1 MSKVVKVYNSNYKV
15 SVQSGGTIT
24 LDTGPTVG
32 NTVITG
38 NLEVQGTTTT
48 VDSTVTTI
56 ADNIITLS
64 QGTTGNGIPASVG
77 YVSGI
82 EVDRGTLQNA
92 RWLFDE
98 QISWSVGGATQ
109 IGAFE
114 STLADGSRIP
124 ISTPGI
130 VAQGNLYVNTGAGVI
145 TVTGTTDYE
154 EKVWNYTNSVVTP
167 DANGIV
173 VIDDDNIP
181 NAKAVKDYIEFV
193 FANEFY
199 NTIGEG
205 DSNVTVTDEVH
216 TIGTIVSIN
225 SSGNTTTISTEGQHG
240 FTTAD
245 TVSISGVDSNGDALE
260 NLNGTNI
267 QILDIV
273 SARAFKVNVNTNG
286 GNVANYVVNSGTITK
301 TGFVPSNVAVNVEGN
316 LVANFYQDRTE
327 IADVRIEGSIISS
340 TTSNQDLELSSPGT
354 GAVRINDVLEI
365 PAAPYIDD
373 VALSPIAPSTGIR
386 LYSNPQGTGK
396 TGLYYVNSNNT
407 NDEIISKNRS
417 LLFSMLF

>member
-32 NTVITG
+32 NTIITG

-216 TIGTIVSIN
+216 TLGTIVSIN
-225 SSGNTTTISTEGQHG
+225 SSGNTTTISTQGQHG

>member
-32 NTVITG
+32 NTIITG

-130 VAQGNLYVNTGAGVI
+130 VAQGNLYVNTGAGII

-205 DSNVTVTDEVH
+205 DSNVTVTDEIH
-216 TIGTIVSIN
+216 TLGTIVNID
-225 SSGNTTTISTEGQHG
+225 SSGNTTIISTQGQHG

-245 TVSISGVDSNGDALE
+245 TVSISGVNSNGDALE

-286 GNVANYVVNSGTITK
+286 GNIANYVGNSGTITK

>member
-1 MSKVVKVYNSNYKV
+1 MSKVIKVYNSNYKV

-24 LDTGPTVG
+24 LDTGPTTG
-32 NTVITG
+32 TTVISG

-64 QGTTGNGIPASVG
+64 EGTTGNGVPASVG

-82 EVDRGTLQNA
+82 EIDRGTLQNS

-98 QISWSVGGATQ
+98 QISWSIGGATQ
-109 IGAFE
+109 LGAFE
-114 STLADGSRIP
+114 SSLADGTRIP

-181 NAKAVKDYIEFV
+181 NAKAVKDYIEYV

-205 DSNVTVTDEVH
+205 DSNVTVTDEIH
-216 TIGTIVSIN
+216 TLGTIVNID
-225 SSGNTTTISTEGQHG
+225 SSGNTTVISTTGQHG

-245 TVSISGVDSNGDALE
+245 TVDISGVLSSGDALE

-267 QILDIV
+267 QILDII
-273 SARAFKVNVNTNG
+273 SAQAFKVNVNTTG
-286 GNVANYVVNSGTITK
+286 GNIANYVASSGTVTK
-301 TGFVPSNVAVNVEGN
+301 TGAVPSNVAINVDGT
-316 LVANFYQDRTE
+316 LVAEFYQDRSE
-327 IADVRIEGSIISS
+327 IEDIRIQGAIISS
-340 TTSNQDLELSSPGT
+340 TTSNQDLELTSPGT
-354 GAVRINDVLEI
+354 GTVRINDVLEI
-365 PAAPYIDD
+365 PAGPYTDD
-373 VALSPIAPSTGIR
+373 VSLVPIAPISGIR

-407 NDEIISKNRS
+407 NDEVISKNRS

>member
-32 NTVITG
+32 NTIITG

-205 DSNVTVTDEVH
+205 DSNVTVTDEIH
-216 TIGTIVSIN
+216 TLGTIVNID
-225 SSGNTTTISTEGQHG
+225 SSGNTTIISTQGQHG

-245 TVSISGVDSNGDALE
+245 TVSISGVNSNGDALE

-286 GNVANYVVNSGTITK
+286 GNIANYVGNSGTITK

-386 LYSNPQGTGK
+386 LYSNSQGTGK

-407 NDEIISKNRS
+407 NDEVVSKNRS

>member
-1 MSKVVKVYNSNYKV
+1 MSKVIKVYNSNYKV
-15 SVQSGGTIT
+15 AVQSGGTIT

-82 EVDRGTLQNA
+82 EVDRGTLQNG

-98 QISWSVGGATQ
+98 QISWAVGGATN

-114 STLADGSRIP
+114 STLADGTRIP

-173 VIDDDNIP
+173 VVDDDVIP

-205 DSNVTVTDEVH
+205 DSSVTVTDEIH
-216 TIGTIVSIN
+216 TLGTIVNID
-225 SSGNTTTISTEGQHG
+225 SSGNTTIISTDGQHG

-245 TVSISGVDSNGDALE
+245 TVSISGVNSNGDALE

-273 SARAFKVNVNTNG
+273 SARAFKVNVNTTG
-286 GNVANYVVNSGTITK
+286 GNIANYVVNSGTIVK
-301 TGFVPSNVAVNVEGN
+301 TGFVPSNVAVTVEGN

-327 IADVRIEGSIISS
+327 IQDVRIEGSTISS

-373 VALSPIAPSTGIR
+373 AALSPIAPSTGIR

>member
-32 NTVITG
+32 NTIITG

-205 DSNVTVTDEVH
+205 DSNVTVTDEIH
-216 TIGTIVSIN
+216 TLGTIVNID
-225 SSGNTTTISTEGQHG
+225 SSGNTTIISTQGQHG

-245 TVSISGVDSNGDALE
+245 TVSISGVNSNGDALE

-286 GNVANYVVNSGTITK
+286 GNIANYVGNSGTITK

>member
-205 DSNVTVTDEVH
+205 DSNVTVTDEIH
-216 TIGTIVSIN
+216 TLGTIVNID
-225 SSGNTTTISTEGQHG
+225 SSGNTTIISTQGQHG

-245 TVSISGVDSNGDALE
+245 TVSISGVNSNGDALE

-286 GNVANYVVNSGTITK
+286 GNIANYVVNSGTITK

-327 IADVRIEGSIISS
+327 IADVRIEGSSISS

>member
-32 NTVITG
+32 NTIITG

-114 STLADGSRIP
+114 STLADGSRVP

-216 TIGTIVSIN
+216 TLGTIVSIN
-225 SSGNTTTISTEGQHG
+225 SSGNTTTISTQGQHG

>member
-1 MSKVVKVYNSNYKV
+1 MSKVIKVYNSNYKV

-24 LDTGPTVG
+24 LDTGPTTG
-32 NTVITG
+32 NTIITG

-64 QGTTGNGIPASVG
+64 KGTTGNGIPSSVG
-77 YVSGI
+77 YISGI
-82 EVDRGTLQNA
+82 EVDRGTLQDA
-92 RWLFDE
+92 KWVFDE

-109 IGAFE
+109 VGAFE
-114 STLADGSRIP
+114 SSLADGTRLP

-173 VIDDDNIP
+173 VIDDDVVP

-205 DSNVTVTDEVH
+205 DSNV
-216 TIGTIVSIN
+216 N
-225 SSGNTTTISTEGQHG
+225 C
-240 FTTAD
+240 
-245 TVSISGVDSNGDALE
+245 
-260 NLNGTNI
+260 
-267 QILDIV
+267 
-273 SARAFKVNVNTNG
+273 
-286 GNVANYVVNSGTITK
+286 Y
-301 TGFVPSNVAVNVEGN
+301 
-316 LVANFYQDRTE
+316 
-327 IADVRIEGSIISS
+327 
-340 TTSNQDLELSSPGT
+340 
-354 GAVRINDVLEI
+354 
-365 PAAPYIDD
+365 
-373 VALSPIAPSTGIR
+373 
-386 LYSNPQGTGK
+386 
-396 TGLYYVNSNNT
+396 
-407 NDEIISKNRS
+407 
-417 LLFSMLF
+417 

>member
-1 MSKVVKVYNSNYKV
+1 
-15 SVQSGGTIT
+15 
-24 LDTGPTVG
+24 
-32 NTVITG
+32 
-38 NLEVQGTTTT
+38 
-48 VDSTVTTI
+48 
-56 ADNIITLS
+56 
-64 QGTTGNGIPASVG
+64 
-77 YVSGI
+77 
-82 EVDRGTLQNA
+82 
-92 RWLFDE
+92 
-98 QISWSVGGATQ
+98 
-109 IGAFE
+109 
-114 STLADGSRIP
+114 
-124 ISTPGI
+124 
-130 VAQGNLYVNTGAGVI
+130 LYVNTGAGVI

-173 VIDDDNIP
+173 VVDDDVIP

-205 DSNVTVTDEVH
+205 DSSVTVTDEIH
-216 TIGTIVSIN
+216 TLGTIVNID
-225 SSGNTTTISTEGQHG
+225 SSGNTTIISTDGQHG

-245 TVSISGVDSNGDALE
+245 TVSISGVNSNGDALE

-273 SARAFKVNVNTNG
+273 SARAFKVNVNTTG
-286 GNVANYVVNSGTITK
+286 GNIANYVVNSGTIVK
-301 TGFVPSNVAVNVEGN
+301 TGFVPSNVAVTVEGN

-327 IADVRIEGSIISS
+327 IQDVRIEGSTISS

>member
-32 NTVITG
+32 NTIITG

-205 DSNVTVTDEVH
+205 DSNVTVTDEIH
-216 TIGTIVSIN
+216 TLGTIVNID
-225 SSGNTTTISTEGQHG
+225 SSGNTTIISTQGQHG

-245 TVSISGVDSNGDALE
+245 TVSISGVNSNGDALE

-273 SARAFKVNVNTNG
+273 SARTFKVNVNTNG
-286 GNVANYVVNSGTITK
+286 GNIANYVGNSGTITK

-386 LYSNPQGTGK
+386 LYSNSQGTGK

-407 NDEIISKNRS
+407 NDEVVSKNRS

>member
-1 MSKVVKVYNSNYKV
+1 MSKVIKVYNSNYKV

-24 LDTGPTVG
+24 LDTGPTTG

-64 QGTTGNGIPASVG
+64 KGTTGNGIPASVG
-77 YVSGI
+77 YISGI
-82 EVDRGTLQNA
+82 EVDRGTLQDA
-92 RWLFDE
+92 KWVFDE

-109 IGAFE
+109 VGAFE
-114 STLADGSRIP
+114 SSLADGTRLP

-173 VIDDDNIP
+173 VIDDDVVP

-205 DSNVTVTDEVH
+205 DSNVTVTDEIH
-216 TIGTIVSIN
+216 TLGTIVNID
-225 SSGNTTTISTEGQHG
+225 SSGNTTVISTTGQHG

-245 TVSISGVDSNGDALE
+245 TVSISGVSSGGDALE
-260 NLNGTNI
+260 NLNGTGI

-273 SARAFKVNVNTNG
+273 SARAFKVNVNTTG
-286 GNVANYVVNSGTITK
+286 GNIANYVADSGTITK
-301 TGFVPSNVAVNVEGN
+301 TGSVPSNVAVNVEGN
-316 LVANFYQDRTE
+316 LVANFYQDRIE
-327 IADVRIEGSIISS
+327 IADVRIEGSTISS
-340 TTSNQDLELSSPGT
+340 TTSNQDLELSAPGT
-354 GAVRINDVLEI
+354 GAVRINDVLEL
-365 PAAPYIDD
+365 ATGPYINDPS
-373 VALSPIAPSTGIR
+373 ATPIAPSSGIR
-386 LYSNPQGTGK
+386 LYSNPQGIGK

>member
-1 MSKVVKVYNSNYKV
+1 MSKVIKVYNSNYKV
-15 SVQSGGTIT
+15 AVQSGGTIT

-82 EVDRGTLQNA
+82 EVDRGTLQNG

-98 QISWSVGGATQ
+98 QISWAVGGATNV
-109 IGAFE
+109 GAFE
-114 STLADGSRIP
+114 STLADGTRIP

-173 VIDDDNIP
+173 VVDDDVIP

-205 DSNVTVTDEVH
+205 DSSVTVTDEIH
-216 TIGTIVSIN
+216 TLGTIVNID
-225 SSGNTTTISTEGQHG
+225 SSGNTTIISTDGQHG

-245 TVSISGVDSNGDALE
+245 TVSISGVNSNGDALE

-273 SARAFKVNVNTNG
+273 SARAFKVNVNTTG
-286 GNVANYVVNSGTITK
+286 GNIANYVVNSGTIVK
-301 TGFVPSNVAVNVEGN
+301 TGFVPSNVAVTVEGN

-327 IADVRIEGSIISS
+327 IQDVRIEGSTISS

-373 VALSPIAPSTGIR
+373 AALSPIAPSTGIR

>member
-1 MSKVVKVYNSNYKV
+1 MSKVIKVYNSNYKV
-15 SVQSGGTIT
+15 AVQSGGTIT

-64 QGTTGNGIPASVG
+64 QGTTGNGFPASVG

-82 EVDRGTLQNA
+82 EVDRGTLQNG

-98 QISWSVGGATQ
+98 QISWAVGGATN

-114 STLADGSRIP
+114 STLADGTRIP

-173 VIDDDNIP
+173 VVDDDVIP

-205 DSNVTVTDEVH
+205 DSSVTVTDEIH
-216 TIGTIVSIN
+216 TLGTIVNID
-225 SSGNTTTISTEGQHG
+225 SSGNTTIISTDGQHG

-245 TVSISGVDSNGDALE
+245 TVSISGVNSNGDALE

-273 SARAFKVNVNTNG
+273 SARAFKVNVNTTG
-286 GNVANYVVNSGTITK
+286 GNIANYVVNSGTIVK
-301 TGFVPSNVAVNVEGN
+301 TGFVPSNVAVTVEGN

-327 IADVRIEGSIISS
+327 IQDVRIEGSTISS
-340 TTSNQDLELSSPGT
+340 TTSNQNLELSSPGT

-373 VALSPIAPSTGIR
+373 AALSPIAPSTGIR

>member
-1 MSKVVKVYNSNYKV
+1 MSKVIKVYNSNYKV
-15 SVQSGGTIT
+15 AVQSGGTIT

-82 EVDRGTLQNA
+82 EVDRGTLQNG

-98 QISWSVGGATQ
+98 QISWAVGGATN

-114 STLADGSRIP
+114 STLADGTRIP

-173 VIDDDNIP
+173 VVDDDVIP

-205 DSNVTVTDEVH
+205 DSSVTVTDEIH
-216 TIGTIVSIN
+216 TLGTIVNID
-225 SSGNTTTISTEGQHG
+225 SSGNTTIISTDGQHG

-245 TVSISGVDSNGDALE
+245 TVSISGVNSNGDALE

-273 SARAFKVNVNTNG
+273 SARAFKVNVNTTG
-286 GNVANYVVNSGTITK
+286 GNIANYVVNSGTIVK
-301 TGFVPSNVAVNVEGN
+301 TGFVPSNVAVTVEGN

-327 IADVRIEGSIISS
+327 IQDVRIEGSTISS
-340 TTSNQDLELSSPGT
+340 TTSNQNLELSSPGT

-373 VALSPIAPSTGIR
+373 AALSPIAPSTGIR

>member
-32 NTVITG
+32 NTIITG

-205 DSNVTVTDEVH
+205 DSNVTVTDEIH
-216 TIGTIVSIN
+216 TLGTIVNID
-225 SSGNTTTISTEGQHG
+225 SSGNTTIISTQGQHG

-245 TVSISGVDSNGDALE
+245 TVSISGVNSNGDALE

-273 SARAFKVNVNTNG
+273 SARTFKVNVNTNG
-286 GNVANYVVNSGTITK
+286 GNIANYVGNSGTITK

>member
-32 NTVITG
+32 NTIITG

-114 STLADGSRIP
+114 STLADGSRVP

-216 TIGTIVSIN
+216 TLGTIVSIN
-225 SSGNTTTISTEGQHG
+225 SSGNTTTISTQGQHG

-327 IADVRIEGSIISS
+327 IEDIRIEGSTISS

>member
-1 MSKVVKVYNSNYKV
+1 MSKVIKVYNSNYKV
-15 SVQSGGTIT
+15 AVQSGGTIT

-82 EVDRGTLQNA
+82 EVDRGTLQNG

-98 QISWSVGGATQ
+98 QISWAVGGATN

-114 STLADGSRIP
+114 STLADGTRIP

-173 VIDDDNIP
+173 VVDDDVIP

-205 DSNVTVTDEVH
+205 DSSVTVTDEIH
-216 TIGTIVSIN
+216 TLGTIVNID
-225 SSGNTTTISTEGQHG
+225 SSGNTTIISTDGQHG

-245 TVSISGVDSNGDALE
+245 TVSISGVNSNGDALE

-273 SARAFKVNVNTNG
+273 SARAFKVNVNTTG
-286 GNVANYVVNSGTITK
+286 GNIANYVVNSGTIVK
-301 TGFVPSNVAVNVEGN
+301 TGFVPSNVAVTVEGN

-327 IADVRIEGSIISS
+327 IQDVRIEGSTISS

-373 VALSPIAPSTGIR
+373 AALSPIAPSTGIR

-407 NDEIISKNRS
+407 NDEVISKNRS

>member
-32 NTVITG
+32 NTIITG

-130 VAQGNLYVNTGAGVI
+130 VAQGNLYVNTGAGII

-205 DSNVTVTDEVH
+205 DSNVTVTDEIH
-216 TIGTIVSIN
+216 TLGTIVNID
-225 SSGNTTTISTEGQHG
+225 SSGNTTIISTQGQHG

-245 TVSISGVDSNGDALE
+245 TVSISGVNSNGDALE

-286 GNVANYVVNSGTITK
+286 GNIANYVGNSGTITK

-327 IADVRIEGSIISS
+327 IADVRIEGSTISS

>member
-1 MSKVVKVYNSNYKV
+1 MSKVIKVYNSNYKV
-15 SVQSGGTIT
+15 AVQSGGTIT

-82 EVDRGTLQNA
+82 EVDRGTLQNG

-98 QISWSVGGATQ
+98 QISWSIGGATQ
-109 IGAFE
+109 LGAFE
-114 STLADGSRIP
+114 SSLADGTRIP

-154 EKVWNYTNSVVTP
+154 EKVWNYTNSVVTQ

-173 VIDDDNIP
+173 VVDDDVIP

-205 DSNVTVTDEVH
+205 DSSVTVTDEIH
-216 TIGTIVSIN
+216 TLGTIVNID
-225 SSGNTTTISTEGQHG
+225 SSGNTTIISTDGQHG

-245 TVSISGVDSNGDALE
+245 TVSISGVNSNGDALE

-273 SARAFKVNVNTNG
+273 SARAFKVNVNTTG
-286 GNVANYVVNSGTITK
+286 GNIANYVVNSGTIVK
-301 TGFVPSNVAVNVEGN
+301 TGFVPSNVAVTVEGN

-327 IADVRIEGSIISS
+327 IQDVRIEGSTISS

-373 VALSPIAPSTGIR
+373 AALSPIAPSTGIR

>member
-1 MSKVVKVYNSNYKV
+1 MSKVIKVYNSNYKV
-15 SVQSGGTIT
+15 AVQSGGTIT

-82 EVDRGTLQNA
+82 EVDRGTLQNG

-98 QISWSVGGATQ
+98 QISWAVGGATN

-114 STLADGSRIP
+114 STLADGTRIP

-173 VIDDDNIP
+173 VVDDDVIP

-205 DSNVTVTDEVH
+205 DSSVTVTDEIH
-216 TIGTIVSIN
+216 TLGTIVNID
-225 SSGNTTTISTEGQHG
+225 SSGNTTIISTDGQHG

-245 TVSISGVDSNGDALE
+245 TVSISGVNSNGDALE

-273 SARAFKVNVNTNG
+273 SARAFKVNVNTTG
-286 GNVANYVVNSGTITK
+286 GNIANYVVNSGTIVK
-301 TGFVPSNVAVNVEGN
+301 TGFVPSNVAVTVEGN

-327 IADVRIEGSIISS
+327 IQDVRIEGSTISS

>member
-32 NTVITG
+32 NTIITG

-205 DSNVTVTDEVH
+205 DSNVTVTDEIH
-216 TIGTIVSIN
+216 SLGTIVNID
-225 SSGNTTTISTEGQHG
+225 SSGNTTIISTQGQHG

-245 TVSISGVDSNGDALE
+245 TVSISGVNSNGDALE

-286 GNVANYVVNSGTITK
+286 GNIANYVGNSGTITK

-327 IADVRIEGSIISS
+327 IADIRIEGSVISS

>member
-24 LDTGPTVG
+24 LDTGPVTG
-32 NTVITG
+32 TTVITG
-38 NLEVQGTTTT
+38 NLEVQGTRTE

-64 QGTTGNGIPASVG
+64 QGTTGNGIPASLN
-77 YVSGI
+77 YVSGFEI
-82 EVDRGTLQNA
+82 DRGTLQDS
-92 RWLFDE
+92 RWLFNE
-98 QISWSVGGATQ
+98 QISWAVGGATQ
-109 IGAFE
+109 LGAFE
-114 STLADGSRIP
+114 SSLADGTRIP

-181 NAKAVKDYIEFV
+181 NAKAVKDYIEYV

-205 DSNVTVTDEVH
+205 DSNVTVTDELH
-216 TIGTIVSIN
+216 TLATIVDISV
-225 SSGNTTTISTEGQHG
+225 SGNTTTISTTGQHG

-245 TVSISGVDSNGDALE
+245 TIAISGVQSGDALE

-267 QILDIV
+267 QILDII
-273 SARAFKVNVNTNG
+273 SSQAFKVNVNTNG
-286 GNVANYVVNSGTITK
+286 GSIANYVANSGTVTK
-301 TGFVPSNVAVNVEGN
+301 NGSVPSNVAVNVEGV
-316 LVANFYQDRTE
+316 LVANFFQDRSE
-327 IADVRIEGSIISS
+327 IEDIRIQGSTISS
-340 TTSNQDLELSSPGT
+340 TTSNQDLEITSPGT
-354 GAVRINDVLEI
+354 GTVRINDVLEI
-365 PAAPYIDD
+365 PAGPYTDD
-373 VALSPIAPSTGIR
+373 ASLTPLLPDTGIR

-407 NDEIISKNRS
+407 NDEVISKNRS

>member
-32 NTVITG
+32 NTIITG

-216 TIGTIVSIN
+216 TLGTIVSIN
-225 SSGNTTTISTEGQHG
+225 SSGNTTTISTQGQHG

-327 IADVRIEGSIISS
+327 IEDIRIEGSTISS